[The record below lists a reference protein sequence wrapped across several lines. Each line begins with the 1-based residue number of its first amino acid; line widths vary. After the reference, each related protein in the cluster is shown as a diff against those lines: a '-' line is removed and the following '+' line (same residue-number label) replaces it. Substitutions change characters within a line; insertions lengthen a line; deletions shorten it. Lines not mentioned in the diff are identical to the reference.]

1 MAKFC
6 TKCGKPLEDGKP
18 CDCEKENKKEEAKEI
33 KEETTEESS
42 VDVGAALN
50 NCVNILIGMFKN
62 PSKTLAKKANKNNFT
77 LAIVSII
84 VNTIVFGLTVH
95 FLYSNIFGHEGYD
108 LSFVESQLEIFTKI
122 FGLGSIT
129 SNQGLN
135 AGIFMIIM
143 SLIIIGGLYIM
154 HTGIYKKAID
164 SKKIVGVVGISEL
177 FFSLGLIVTI
187 IVSFISPIVA
197 LIVFLLVALCFC
209 VHIHQG
215 MLEISDISSD
225 KIVYTVSVSLAIP
238 VLAFLTTFA
247 TMLLIEIGFLLG

>member
-6 TKCGKPLEDGKP
+6 TKCGKPLKDGKP
-18 CDCEKENKKEEAKEI
+18 CDCEKENKKEEI

-42 VDVGAALN
+42 VDVGAAIN

-84 VNTIVFGLTVH
+84 VNTIIFGLTVH
-95 FLYSNIFGHEGYD
+95 FLYSNIFGHE

>member
-6 TKCGKPLEDGKP
+6 TKCGKPLKDGKP
-18 CDCEKENKKEEAKEI
+18 CDCEKENKKEEI
-33 KEETTEESS
+33 KEKIENDNDESS
-42 VDVGAALN
+42 VDVGAAVN
-50 NCVNILIGMFKN
+50 NCVNILLGMIKK
-62 PSKTLAKKANKNNFT
+62 PSNTLAKKANKNNFT

-84 VNTIVFGLTVH
+84 VNAIVFGLTVH

-108 LSFVESQLEIFTKI
+108 LSFVSSQLEIFTKL

-143 SLIIIGGLYIM
+143 SFIIIGILYLM

-164 SKKIVGVVGISEL
+164 SKKIVGLVGISEL
-177 FFSLGLIVTI
+177 FFTLGLIVTI

-215 MLEISDISSD
+215 MLEVSDISSD
-225 KIVYTVSVSLAIP
+225 KIVYTVSISLAIP

-247 TMLLIEIGFLLG
+247 TMLIIELGFLLG